1 MQIPLLAGR
10 WFNAGD
16 IASSERVAVID
27 QRLAKK
33 YWPGESPIGQ
43 HISFQC
49 GDRKNPA
56 VIIGVVG
63 SVRLSSLEEDT
74 SDGMRYYPFAQ
85 ATSGSADFLVR
96 VDGDPGRM
104 SSAMQHAVTD
114 ADGSQAVATVVPV
127 ETLVSDS
134 LAGRRLIV
142 RMLAVFAGL
151 ALLLAIVGI
160 YGLISYVTAQR
171 TNEVGVRMAL
181 GAQRSDVVRLIL
193 GHALVLV
200 AIGLAIG
207 AALSG
212 LSSALLRSS
221 FADFGGGVF
230 GSLGIA
236 AAVLLAV
243 GVVAGLIPALRAASV
258 DPVKALRME

>member
-1 MQIPLLAGR
+1 M
-10 WFNAGD
+10 
-16 IASSERVAVID
+16 
-27 QRLAKK
+27 
-33 YWPGESPIGQ
+33 
-43 HISFQC
+43 
-49 GDRKNPA
+49 
-56 VIIGVVG
+56 
-63 SVRLSSLEEDT
+63 RLSSLEEDT

-85 ATSGSADFLVR
+85 GRGANTNFLVR
-96 VDGDPGRM
+96 VDGDAGRM
-104 SSAMQHAVTD
+104 RSAIERAV
-114 ADGSQAVATVVPV
+114 ASVDGSQAVATIVPV

-134 LAGRRLIV
+134 LAGRSLIV

-193 GHALVLV
+193 GHALVRV
-200 AIGLAIG
+200 AIGLGIG
-207 AALSG
+207 AVLAG
-212 LSSALLRSS
+212 LSAALLRNT
-221 FADFGGGVF
+221 FADFGGGVVS
-230 GSLGIA
+230 SLGTA

-243 GVVAGLIPALRAASV
+243 GVLAGLIPALRAASV